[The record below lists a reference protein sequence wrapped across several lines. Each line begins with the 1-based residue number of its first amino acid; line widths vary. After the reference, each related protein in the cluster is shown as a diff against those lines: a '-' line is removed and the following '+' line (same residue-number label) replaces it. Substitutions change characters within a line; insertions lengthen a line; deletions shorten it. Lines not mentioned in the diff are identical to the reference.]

1 MITLL
6 LVELEGGAHDASI
19 VVDDQDALHRTLDT
33 VDRLLDVFGHDKL
46 YNIQIQP
53 RPHNSNNPPTSLIFI
68 YSAHWAGKIKLKK
81 KEQNRM

>member
-6 LVELEGGAHDASI
+6 LVELEGGAHDATV
-19 VVDDQDALHRTLDT
+19 VVDDQDALHRTLDA

-53 RPHNSNNPPTSLIFI
+53 RPHYSNHPLSALIFNLL
-68 YSAHWAGKIKLKK
+68 AQWPRKIKLKK